1 MGSPGLD
8 EQGIL
13 RILEAEIQAGKPVSA
28 SGLRRAI
35 ARAMVE
41 NNRRLLLDLG
51 PPEGPPEGPPRVQE
65 ALGELRRLQE
75 GLDLGSAGIPEV
87 RAAIR
92 RIRRTLE
99 TSTEPE

>member
-1 MGSPGLD
+1 MRIPGLD

-13 RILEAEIQAGKPVSA
+13 QILEAEIQAGKPVSA

-51 PPEGPPEGPPRVQE
+51 PPEGPPRVQE

-92 RIRRTLE
+92 RIRRKLE

>member
-41 NNRRLLLDLG
+41 NNRRLLLDFG
-51 PPEGPPEGPPRVQE
+51 RPERPPLVHE
-65 ALGELRRLQE
+65 ALGELRKLQE

-92 RIRRTLE
+92 RISRQLE
-99 TSTEPE
+99 TLTESE